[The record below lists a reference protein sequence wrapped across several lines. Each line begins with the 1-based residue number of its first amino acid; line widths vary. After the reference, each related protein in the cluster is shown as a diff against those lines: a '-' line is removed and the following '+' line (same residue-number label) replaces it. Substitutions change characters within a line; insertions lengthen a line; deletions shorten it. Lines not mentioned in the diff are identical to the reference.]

1 MNTKTKIAFLLVSA
15 LTLSGCVGSNAVTE
29 KLMGFNVKV
38 VDNRYARAGVNF
50 LLSPV
55 YGFTLVADLFVVNSI
70 EFWSGTNPINGKP
83 HVFDTKTETYLEV
96 NDKVDSSLHDAPID
110 PLTMSTPNSGTIR
123 YLDENTIEM
132 EVTLADGQQSKVI
145 GVKDG
150 DTISYYIDDQLISQ
164 TTLDALENE
173 FSES

>member
-1 MNTKTKIAFLLVSA
+1 MNTKIKLALLIASSI
-15 LTLSGCVGSNAVTE
+15 TLSGCVGSNAVTE

-55 YGFTLVADLFVVNSI
+55 YGFTLLSDVFVVNSI

-83 HVFDTKTETYLEV
+83 HVFDSKTETYIEV

-110 PLTMSTPNSGTIR
+110 PLTMTEPNNGTIR

-132 EVTLADGQQSKVI
+132 EVVLSNGESSKVI
-145 GVKDG
+145 GVQEG
-150 DTISYYIDDQLISQ
+150 DTISYYIEGQLVSR
-164 TTLDALENE
+164 TTLDALEKE
-173 FSES
+173 FSAS

>member
-1 MNTKTKIAFLLVSA
+1 MKTTTKIAFLMATVIS
-15 LTLSGCVGSNAVTE
+15 LSGCVGSNAVTE

-70 EFWSGTNPINGKP
+70 EFWSGHNPINGKP
-83 HVFDTKTETYLEV
+83 HIFDTKTETYLEV

-110 PLTMSTPNSGTIR
+110 PLTMTTPNAGTIR
-123 YLDENTIEM
+123 YIDENTIEM
-132 EVTLADGQQSKVI
+132 EVVLNDGNTSTVVGIKQGNHI
-145 GVKDG
+145 R
-150 DTISYYIDDQLISQ
+150 YYIDDILISE
-164 TTLDALENE
+164 TTIDALQSE
-173 FSES
+173 FS